1 MLFLP
6 KIFADSNSD
15 LPPANVLDPRNAE
28 RVSEKRPTTLTQT
41 TLPPAEAVDDSS
53 SSDGET
59 QDGVKN
65 IEAVAKVWSKT
76 HIILAY
82 IL

>member
-15 LPPANVLDPRNAE
+15 LPPANVLDPRSADPL
-28 RVSEKRPTTLTQT
+28 SEKRPTTLTQT
-41 TLPPAEAVDDSS
+41 TLPPADVADDSS